1 MDVTPKREFWLI
13 STMAASG
20 IDANAS
26 EGGKGQIAYNLA
38 GIALIVLLLTVGVA
52 YLVDQAARN
61 TQRPLP
67 SLHDADPITQ
77 TVAGRELHVPTT
89 WFRFGET
96 IKPGFVSQVDLTVA
110 LPLIAGQQPTPVEA
124 TLISRSAARASGS
137 LLDAVYLHQFADGS
151 VGGIPGLVG
160 KPLLAADGYAD
171 ETVWYDPLSPAPF
184 VAKCAAAPDPSRSDR
199 CLRTIHLPNGL
210 AAILSFDAEA
220 LVAWRQFDAE
230 LAQWLGKIG
239 ALDN

>member
-20 IDANAS
+20 INANAV
-26 EGGKGQIAYNLA
+26 EGGKGPLAYNLA
-38 GIALIVLLLTVGVA
+38 GIALIILLLAVGMA
-52 YLVDQAARN
+52 YLVDRTARN
-61 TQRPLP
+61 MQRPMP
-67 SLHDADPITQ
+67 SLLDADPITQ
-77 TVAGRELHVPTT
+77 TVAGRELHIPTT

-96 IKPGFVSQVDLTVA
+96 IKPGFVSQVDLTFA
-110 LPLIAGQQPTPVEA
+110 LPLAAGQQPTPVEA
-124 TLISRSAARASGS
+124 TLTSRSAARASGA

>member
-20 IDANAS
+20 TDENAAA
-26 EGGKGQIAYNLA
+26 GNKGQLAYNLA
-38 GIALIVLLLTVGVA
+38 GIALIVLLAAVGVA
-52 YLVDQAARN
+52 YLIDQTARN
-61 TQRPLP
+61 AQRPLP
-67 SLHDADPITQ
+67 SLLDADPITQ
-77 TVAGRELHVPTT
+77 TVAGRELHIPTA
-89 WFRFGET
+89 WFRFGESIT
-96 IKPGFVSQVDLTVA
+96 PGFVSQVDLVFA
-110 LPLIAGQQPTPVEA
+110 LPLIAGQQPTLVEV
-124 TLISRSAARASGS
+124 TLISRGGARASS
-137 LLDAVYLHQFADGS
+137 ALLDAVYLHQFAEDS

-199 CLRTIHLPNGL
+199 CLRTIHLPTGL

-239 ALDN
+239 ALNS

>member
-1 MDVTPKREFWLI
+1 MAVTPQREFWLI
-13 STMAASG
+13 STMAASSIHG
-20 IDANAS
+20 NAAD
-26 EGGKGQIAYNLA
+26 GGKSQLAYNLA
-38 GIALIVLLLTVGVA
+38 GIALIVLLLAVGLA
-52 YLVDQAARN
+52 YLVDQSARN
-61 TQRPLP
+61 AHRPLP
-67 SLHDADPITQ
+67 RLHDADPITQ
-77 TVAGRELHVPTT
+77 TVAGRELHIPSA
-89 WFRFGET
+89 WFRYGET
-96 IKPGFVSQVDLTVA
+96 IKPGFVSQVDLTFA
-110 LPLIAGQQPTPVEA
+110 LPLAESQPPTPVDV
-124 TLISRSAARASGS
+124 TLISRTSARASS
-137 LLDAVYLHQFADGS
+137 ALLDAVYLHQFADGS

-184 VAKCAAAPDPSRSDR
+184 VAKCAAAPEPSRPDR

-210 AAILSFDAEA
+210 AAILSFDAQA